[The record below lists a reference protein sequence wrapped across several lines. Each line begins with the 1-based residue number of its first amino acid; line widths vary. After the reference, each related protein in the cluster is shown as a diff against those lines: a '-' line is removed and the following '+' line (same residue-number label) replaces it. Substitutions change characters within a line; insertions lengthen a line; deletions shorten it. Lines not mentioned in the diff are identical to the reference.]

1 MLSSLIRLQ
10 ACRTVPLK
18 STILQATRVPLR
30 TPVNRPVT
38 RWAPRQPVGRA
49 PARSGRPVPPFSILP
64 LGLSVSAVCVW
75 RWRLGSV
82 TARCE
87 HEHSRVVPEEPA
99 TERLRLDWRRLWSLL
114 RPYLHYLI
122 GAVCSAAIVAL
133 CNVEIPRLLGD
144 LINVLTHFASAEGG
158 GLHFTDELRAP
169 ALRLISFYGL
179 QSLFTFAYIVCLSY
193 MGEGMAADLRS
204 QLFSVLM
211 QQDVAFYDHHKTG
224 EVINRLTTDVQDFKS
239 SFKMCV
245 SQGMRSVAQVLGC
258 VAALYHMSPQL
269 TLGSAVVITSVISVG
284 TLIGRGLRELSRE
297 AQQQVAHSTAV
308 AEEAVGN
315 VRTVRAFAMEDSE
328 TEIYVEEVNKSR
340 DMHIRLGIGIG
351 CFQAGANLFMNSVVL
366 ATLYYGGYLM
376 SMQQLSAGDLMSF
389 LVASQT
395 IQRSLAQMSI
405 LFGTFVRG
413 MSAGARVFEYI
424 NLKSEIPI
432 RGGDIIPVS
441 QLTGSVEFR
450 DVTFSYPTRP
460 GVTVLDGL
468 QLKVPSG
475 HMLALVGYSG
485 GGKSTCAAL
494 LERFYDPVSGQV
506 LLDGHDLRSLD
517 PHWLRGRVIGYI
529 NQEPVLFATSIREN
543 IRYGREDATDEEVM
557 QAARL
562 ANAHHF
568 ISDLPDGYDTAV
580 GERGVTLSGGQKQR
594 VAIARALLKDP
605 RILVLDE
612 ATSALDAE
620 SEKVVQEAL
629 DRVVTG
635 RTVLVIAHRLSTVR
649 HADCIAVIANG
660 RVAEMGSHAELVKK
674 KGLYWDLVKHNTL
687 QGEGGVQAD
696 TRSL

>member
-1 MLSSLIRLQ
+1 M
-10 ACRTVPLK
+10 
-18 STILQATRVPLR
+18 
-30 TPVNRPVT
+30 
-38 RWAPRQPVGRA
+38 
-49 PARSGRPVPPFSILP
+49 
-64 LGLSVSAVCVW
+64 
-75 RWRLGSV
+75 
-82 TARCE
+82 
-87 HEHSRVVPEEPA
+87 PEEAA
-99 TERLRLDWRRLWSLL
+99 TE
-114 RPYLHYLI
+114 
-122 GAVCSAAIVAL
+122 SAAVVAL
-133 CNVEIPRLLGD
+133 CNVEVPRLLGD
-144 LINVLTHFASAEGG
+144 LINVLTHFASGEGG
-158 GLHFTDELRAP
+158 GQFSDELRQP
-169 ALRLISFYGL
+169 AIRLISFYGL
-179 QSLFTFAYIVCLSY
+179 QSLFTLAYIVCLSY

-204 QLFSVLM
+204 QLFGVLM
-211 QQDVAFYDHHKTG
+211 EQDVAFYDHHKTG

-245 SQGMRSVAQVLGC
+245 SQGMRSIAQVVGC
-258 VAALYHMSPQL
+258 VAALYHISPQL
-269 TLGSAVVITSVISVG
+269 TLGSAVVIGSVVSVG
-284 TLIGRGLRELSRE
+284 TMIGRGLRAISRD
-297 AQQQVAHSTAV
+297 AQQQVAHATAV

-328 TEIYVEEVNKSR
+328 TEFYVEEVNKSR
-340 DMHIRLGIGIG
+340 DIHIRLGVGIG
-351 CFQAGANLFMNSVVL
+351 LFQAGANLFMNSVVL

-376 SMQQLSAGDLMSF
+376 SQRQLTAGDLMSF

-413 MSAGARVFEYI
+413 MSAGARVFEYM
-424 NLKSEIPI
+424 NLRAEIPI
-432 RGGDIIPVS
+432 RGGATIPVS

-450 DVTFSYPTRP
+450 DVTFNYPTRP
-460 GVTVLDGL
+460 QVVVLDHM
-468 QLKVPSG
+468 QLHVPAG

-517 PHWLRGRVIGYI
+517 PHWVRGRVIGYI
-529 NQEPVLFATSIREN
+529 NQEPVLFATSIKEN
-543 IRYGREDATDEEVM
+543 IRYGRTDATDEEVEA
-557 QAARL
+557 AARL
-562 ANAHHF
+562 ANAHQF
-568 ISDLPDGYDTAV
+568 VSALPDGYDTAV

-649 HADCIAVIANG
+649 NADTIAVIADG
-660 RVAEMGSHAELVKK
+660 KVAEMGSHAELVRKR
-674 KGLYWDLVKHNTL
+674 GLYWDLVKHNTL
-687 QGEGGVQAD
+687 REEGGAAPAGG
-696 TRSL
+696 RSL